1 MASTTLTATVEL
13 KQHKAVVRQIPLTPE
28 EEEALRIRAKNGL
41 IEFTYTNNLRR
52 TMLNDFL
59 AMRDI
64 VTLTIRET
72 DYGRLYSSYTRT
84 QIEELRN
91 DLKDMEDIRKKHPED
106 WKERIIETYDYLLF
120 WTPKDNLAQEIYEL
134 QEFLETVLSYKGYNK
149 YILADSAIRYD
160 RTTSDSGF

>member
-1 MASTTLTATVEL
+1 
-13 KQHKAVVRQIPLTPE
+13 
-28 EEEALRIRAKNGL
+28 
-41 IEFTYTNNLRR
+41 
-52 TMLNDFL
+52 MLNDFL

-106 WKERIIETYDYLLF
+106 WEERIIETYDYLLF